1 MASRLLPRPFQAR
14 LTTTTTRALSA
25 RSARA
30 ARLRRRQPSTT
41 TTSAP
46 SPSSSE
52 LPPHPIIPNTNTY
65 PATASPRSSL
75 LDPTDP
81 LNLFQ
86 PQRQRRDQPA
96 IHFFEQDVSQ
106 IGEAPPQPVNLAR
119 MEADEARAAELRRK
133 IARLESE
140 IDQIENSDE
149 AELDATLMRLRAVYN
164 NDDDGDAVI
173 DIGGGGRAKAEG
185 EGEGEEGEKVV
196 ELLGDAEPEQVRAEL
211 EALRIAGGIGSGGD
225 KRTTKESVGRLNNC
239 LRHAYLATDPQARPV
254 IRQELWKAYKRAKM
268 HVGPGLL
275 ERIPPPAWDLLFY
288 SQAVRWKSNE
298 KRDEHV
304 RELLADMKSVGMDG
318 PPTSPPDG
326 KPLEVVD

>member
-1 MASRLLPRPFQAR
+1 
-14 LTTTTTRALSA
+14 
-25 RSARA
+25 
-30 ARLRRRQPSTT
+30 
-41 TTSAP
+41 
-46 SPSSSE
+46 
-52 LPPHPIIPNTNTY
+52 
-65 PATASPRSSL
+65 
-75 LDPTDP
+75 
-81 LNLFQ
+81 
-86 PQRQRRDQPA
+86 
-96 IHFFEQDVSQ
+96 
-106 IGEAPPQPVNLAR
+106 

-164 NDDDGDAVI
+164 DDAI
-173 DIGGGGRAKAEG
+173 DIGGGRAKVEG
-185 EGEGEEGEKVV
+185 EGEEGEGEKVV

-211 EALRIAGGIGSGGD
+211 DALRIAGAIGSGSD
-225 KRTTKESVGRLNNC
+225 KRIKESVARLNNC

-268 HVGPGLL
+268 MHAADPAALL

-288 SQAVRWKSNE
+288 SQAVRWNSNQ

>member
-1 MASRLLPRPFQAR
+1 MTSRLLPRPFQAR
-14 LTTTTTRALSA
+14 LTTTILPPTRALSA

-30 ARLRRRQPSTT
+30 ARLRRRQPTTSSTS
-41 TTSAP
+41 TSAP
-46 SPSSSE
+46 SPSH
-52 LPPHPIIPNTNTY
+52 PPAATPIPNTNTY

-81 LNLFQ
+81 LNLLGR
-86 PQRQRRDQPA
+86 PQQRRDDHQPA

-106 IGEAPPQPVNLAR
+106 IGESAPQPVNLAR
-119 MEADEARAAELRRK
+119 MEADEARAAELRAK

-164 NDDDGDAVI
+164 DDAV
-173 DIGGGGRAKAEG
+173 DVGGGVKAAEG
-185 EGEGEEGEKVV
+185 NGEVV

-211 EALRIAGGIGSGGD
+211 EALRVRGVVSGSSD
-225 KRTTKESVGRLNNC
+225 KRIKESVARLNNC

-268 HVGPGLL
+268 MHAADPAALL

-326 KPLEVVD
+326 KKPLEVVD

>member
-1 MASRLLPRPFQAR
+1 MASRLLPRSFQAR
-14 LTTTTTRALSA
+14 LTTTLPPTRALSA

-30 ARLRRRQPSTT
+30 ARLRRRQPSS
-41 TTSAP
+41 TTSSATA
-46 SPSSSE
+46 SSS
-52 LPPHPIIPNTNTY
+52 PQPAPHPIPNTNTY
-65 PATASPRSSL
+65 PTTASPRSSL

-81 LNLFQ
+81 LNLLGRR
-86 PQRQRRDQPA
+86 PQQRRDDQPA

-106 IGEAPPQPVNLAR
+106 IGESAPQPVNLAR

-133 IARLESE
+133 IAQLENE

-164 NDDDGDAVI
+164 DDDGVI
-173 DIGGGGRAKAEG
+173 DVGGAKAEG
-185 EGEGEEGEKVV
+185 EGEKVV

-211 EALRIAGGIGSGGD
+211 EALRIVVGGIGSGSN
-225 KRTTKESVGRLNNC
+225 KKTKESVARLNNC

-268 HVGPGLL
+268 MHAADPAALL

-288 SQAVRWKSNE
+288 SQAVRWNSNQ

>member
-14 LTTTTTRALSA
+14 LTTTILPPTRALSA

-30 ARLRRRQPSTT
+30 ARLRRRQPTT
-41 TTSAP
+41 TSSTSTSAP
-46 SPSSSE
+46 SPSH
-52 LPPHPIIPNTNTY
+52 PPAAQPIPNTNTY

-81 LNLFQ
+81 LNLLGR
-86 PQRQRRDQPA
+86 PQKRRGDEHQPA

-119 MEADEARAAELRRK
+119 MEADEARAAELRAK

-164 NDDDGDAVI
+164 NDDDGII
-173 DIGGGGRAKAEG
+173 DVGKAQAEG
-185 EGEGEEGEKVV
+185 NGEEFV

-211 EALRIAGGIGSGGD
+211 EALGVRGVSGGSGSSD
-225 KRTTKESVGRLNNC
+225 KRIKESVARLNNC

-275 ERIPPPAWDLLFY
+275 QCIPPPAWDLLFY

-318 PPTSPPDG
+318 PPTRPPDG
-326 KPLEVVD
+326 KKPLEVVD